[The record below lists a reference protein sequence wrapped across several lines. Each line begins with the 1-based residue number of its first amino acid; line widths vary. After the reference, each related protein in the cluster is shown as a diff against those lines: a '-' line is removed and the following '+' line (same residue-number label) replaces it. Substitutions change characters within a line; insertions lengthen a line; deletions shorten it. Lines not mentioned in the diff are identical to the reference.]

1 LRIKNLVVVVVA
13 EPRLHTTFKSA
24 VEALLV
30 LFKLAHTNI
39 KVLKWAVDE
48 ITNKDVWSFFY
59 LLHKL
64 SQQKKSLK
72 SENLCHA
79 MRNMTL
85 RMAQPQTDKTEG
97 YCLPKYGMEAFFG
110 WTRTVSVFILM
121 VTSIRG
127 RNDKVVID
135 CHCML
140 HEKFLLEAKRSSCNQ
155 SALDYPQR
163 HPGRRTQMANIL
175 DWMSP
180 ERCSATR
187 DAIRKS
193 SGCYRDTGKLEDEI
207 HML

>member
-1 LRIKNLVVVVVA
+1 LRIKNLVVVVIA

-48 ITNKDVWSFFY
+48 ITNKDVWSFF
-59 LLHKL
+59 LNFFL
-64 SQQKKSLK
+64 SSTNCRSKKKSLR

-110 WTRTVSVFILM
+110 WTRTVSVFIL
-121 VTSIRG
+121 G
-127 RNDKVVID
+127 HFHQGPK
-135 CHCML
+135 
-140 HEKFLLEAKRSSCNQ
+140 
-155 SALDYPQR
+155 
-163 HPGRRTQMANIL
+163 
-175 DWMSP
+175 
-180 ERCSATR
+180 
-187 DAIRKS
+187 
-193 SGCYRDTGKLEDEI
+193 
-207 HML
+207 